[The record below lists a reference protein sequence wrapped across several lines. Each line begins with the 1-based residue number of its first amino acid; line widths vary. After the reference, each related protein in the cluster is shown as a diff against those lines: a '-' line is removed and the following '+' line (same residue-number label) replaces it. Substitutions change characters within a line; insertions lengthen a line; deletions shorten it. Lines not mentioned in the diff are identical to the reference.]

1 MVNGTF
7 LAWAKNNP
15 SLHTKPIKAAKP
27 RERSR
32 DMALGIASVSKP
44 RYLLEYS
51 PFANSVCFVIAKSLD
66 VYALAKL
73 LLEKEKRPFA
83 VVAKE
88 IGMSASEFHA
98 AVQRLAHAGLIE
110 QESRKPRGKPVEEFL
125 FHGVPYAFPATQG
138 APTRGV
144 PTSHLAAPLKAHLA
158 VSTGTLGPVWP
169 DSNGKARGY
178 AIDPLHP
185 SAPVAAKTDPSFY
198 EMLALIDALRDGRT
212 RERALAREE
221 LHRRIFPV

>member
-1 MVNGTF
+1 MT
-7 LAWAKNNP
+7 
-15 SLHTKPIKAAKP
+15 
-27 RERSR
+27 
-32 DMALGIASVSKP
+32 
-44 RYLLEYS
+44 
-51 PFANSVCFVIAKSLD
+51 AKSLD

-88 IGMSASEFHA
+88 IGMSAAEFHA

-144 PTSHLAAPLKAHLA
+144 PTSHMAAPLKALVA
-158 VSTGTLGPVWP
+158 ASPEPLGPVWP
-169 DSNGKARGY
+169 DGEGKVRGY

-185 SAPVAAKTDPSFY
+185 SAPSAAMADPAFHDI
-198 EMLALIDALRDGRT
+198 LALIDALRDGRM
-212 RERALAREE
+212 RERQLARGE
-221 LHRRIFPV
+221 LHRRIFPA

>member
-1 MVNGTF
+1 M
-7 LAWAKNNP
+7 
-15 SLHTKPIKAAKP
+15 
-27 RERSR
+27 
-32 DMALGIASVSKP
+32 
-44 RYLLEYS
+44 
-51 PFANSVCFVIAKSLD
+51 IAKSLD

-88 IGMSASEFHA
+88 IGMSASEFHG

-110 QESRKPRGKPVEEFL
+110 QDSRTSRGRPVEEFL
-125 FHGVPYAFPATQG
+125 FYGVPYAFPARQG

-144 PTSHLAAPLKAHLA
+144 PTSHMAAPLNALLA
-158 VSTGTLGPVWP
+158 ASTGTLGPVWP
-169 DSNGKARGY
+169 DSKGKARGY

-185 SAPVAAKTDPSFY
+185 SAPSATGADPAFY

-212 RERALAREE
+212 RERQLARQE
-221 LHRRIFPV
+221 LHRRIFPA